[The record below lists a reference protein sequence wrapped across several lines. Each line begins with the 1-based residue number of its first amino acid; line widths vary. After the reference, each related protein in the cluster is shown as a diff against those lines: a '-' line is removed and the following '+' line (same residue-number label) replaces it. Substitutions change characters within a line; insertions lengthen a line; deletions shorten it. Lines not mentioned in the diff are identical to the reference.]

1 MNEMDIWL
9 AIAGLT
15 LVTFLTRGAF
25 LLLGNHVRISTR
37 VLRALHY
44 APPAVLIALV
54 VPSLLLDKQG
64 QWAIHLHNYS
74 LIAALVAG
82 IYFWFTRRMVSMIVL
97 GMFVSILL
105 RLYVVI

>member
-1 MNEMDIWL
+1 MSEIEIWL

-25 LLLGNHVRISTR
+25 LLLGNRVRIATR

-64 QWAIHLHNYS
+64 QWAIHLHNYG
-74 LIAALVAG
+74 LIAAFVAG
-82 IYFWFTRRMVSMIVL
+82 IYFWFTRRMVGMIVL
-97 GMFVSILL
+97 GMLVSILL
-105 RLYVVI
+105 RVYLPI